1 LFKLAGG
8 RGIGAGEKSLK
19 TDGGVKELF
28 ADPERDN
35 VAESVADKRVENPAA
50 GEEDIYVGQGRYM
63 KGDSKKL
70 PKKENLGFFIG
81 ATGGFAGGEENLW
94 NFRDE
99 VKSMK
104 EAEKIA
110 KLKNQTYAVLDLEK
124 TALRP
129 PLLMPGMNAFVKEPK
144 NPYYQFTGIVQRVT
158 DGKAMLIFEGGNWDK
173 SITVRLEDL
182 EPSKSGP
189 PGENPKSAALAD
201 KIAEL
206 KAYEDA
212 KGLVAEADA

>member
-1 LFKLAGG
+1 MDMFC
-8 RGIGAGEKSLK
+8 EQKSLK

-94 NFRDE
+94 NFRDG
-99 VKSMK
+99 VYDNDHHDCGPNPC
-104 EAEKIA
+104 EKNTSSRICDE
-110 KLKNQTYAVLDLEK
+110 Y
-124 TALRP
+124 
-129 PLLMPGMNAFVKEPK
+129 
-144 NPYYQFTGIVQRVT
+144 
-158 DGKAMLIFEGGNWDK
+158 
-173 SITVRLEDL
+173 S
-182 EPSKSGP
+182 
-189 PGENPKSAALAD
+189 
-201 KIAEL
+201 
-206 KAYEDA
+206 
-212 KGLVAEADA
+212 